1 MIKLN
6 FPQKNRAEHG
16 AVQSEEAQTLL
27 SKKREKLQFKLSQAR
42 FYIEFTL
49 NRFSEGRNLLTLMTV
64 LFQAFPKHIQY
75 YFFHSKVE
83 GLSPL

>member
-6 FPQKNRAEHG
+6 FRQKNRAEHG
-16 AVQSEEAQTLL
+16 TGISEEEQTLL
-27 SKKREKLQFKLSQAR
+27 SKKREKLQLKLSQAR